1 MQQVLADGRNLNQ
14 VLDESLRKKTVWTPA
29 QRAALQDLSYGTLR
43 FYGQLRALLG
53 LLLHKPMLDQRIY
66 YVLLVALY
74 QLQYSKAAQHA
85 VVDHAVRS
93 AQMLNAKVSGL
104 VNAILRNF
112 LRSRDALLEQAAQHA
127 EGKYSYPQ
135 WWIDEL
141 QAQYGERSAAL
152 LTAGNLHPPMTLR
165 VNQRRGTTA
174 DYLALL
180 EQQDIHA
187 RLIEPN
193 GHGKYAA
200 PDNEACRAHF
210 PDGTTSHSTR
220 LPKDGNQVAG
230 YLPNPLGKTTSHSTR
245 LQTTAAK
252 SLVIPQAGE
261 GANES
266 LREFYVNALQLDK
279 PMPVD
284 KLPGFFAGLVSVQ
297 DAGAQ
302 YAARLLDVH
311 DGMRVLDA
319 CAAPGG
325 KTAHIL
331 ECAQVEM
338 LAVDKDEKRLQRV
351 AENLQRLGLS
361 AQLLVGDAAEPEAW
375 WDGKVFQR
383 ILADV
388 PCSASGVVR
397 RHPDIKWL
405 RRSTDIAGFAAQQL
419 NILRA
424 LWRLLAQDGKLLYA
438 TCSVFRQEN
447 EQVIAAFLTQQPD
460 ARRLPIALPESSHG
474 QILPNDQHDGFF
486 YALLHKQMT
495 EYR

>member
-1 MQQVLADGRNLNQ
+1 MHNIQLAAGQIIQQVIAEGRNLNQ
-14 VLDESLRKKTVWTPA
+14 VLDESLRRKSVWTPA
-29 QRAALQDLSYGTLR
+29 QRGALQDLSYGTLR
-43 FYGQLRALLG
+43 FYGQLKTLLS

-66 YVLLVALY
+66 YMLLVALY
-74 QLQYSKAAQHA
+74 QLQYSKAAQYA

-93 AQMLNAKVSGL
+93 AQLLNAKVSGL

-112 LRSRDALLEQAAQHA
+112 LRNQAALLERAAQDD
-127 EGKYSYPQ
+127 EGRYSYPQ

-141 QAQYGERSAAL
+141 RAQYGERSVAIL
-152 LTAGNLHPPMTLR
+152 EAGNMHPPMSLR
-165 VNQRRGTTA
+165 INRRLGTVVNYQMQF
-174 DYLALL
+174 
-180 EQQDIHA
+180 EEQDICT
-187 RLIEPN
+187 RIIEP
-193 GHGKYAA
+193 
-200 PDNEACRAHF
+200 D
-210 PDGTTSHSTR
+210 
-220 LPKDGNQVAG
+220 
-230 YLPNPLGKTTSHSTR
+230 
-245 LQTTAAK
+245 
-252 SLVIPQAGE
+252 
-261 GANES
+261 
-266 LREFYVNALQLDK
+266 ALQLDK
-279 PMPVD
+279 PVAVD
-284 KLPGFFAGLVSVQ
+284 KLPGFFDGLVSVQ

-302 YAARLLDVH
+302 YAARLLDVR

-338 LAVDKDEKRLQRV
+338 VAVDKDEQRLQRV
-351 AENLQRLGLS
+351 AENLRRLGLS
-361 AQLLVGDAAEPEAW
+361 AQIVHGDAAESEKW
-375 WDGKVFQR
+375 WDGEPFQR

-419 NILRA
+419 NIMRA

-447 EQVIAAFLTQQPD
+447 EEVVGAFLAQQPD
-460 ARRLPIALPESSHG
+460 ARRLPIELPDSGNG
-474 QILPNDQHDGFF
+474 QILPDNQHDGFF

-495 EYR
+495 GDR

>member
-1 MQQVLADGRNLNQ
+1 MHNIQLAAGQIIQQVLADGRNLNQ
-14 VLDESLRKKTVWTPA
+14 VLDESLRRKSVWNPA

-43 FYGQLRALLG
+43 FYGQLKTVLG

-85 VVDHAVRS
+85 VVDHAVRC
-93 AQMLNAKVSGL
+93 AQMLNPKVSGL

-112 LRSRDALLEQAAQHA
+112 LRSRDALLVQAAQNV
-127 EGKYSYPQ
+127 EGRYSYPQ

-141 QAQYGERSAAL
+141 QAQYGEHSAAL

-165 VNQRRGTTA
+165 VNRRHGTAA
-174 DYLALL
+174 DYLAQLTAL
-180 EQQDIHA
+180 GLSAHI
-187 RLIEPN
+187 IEP
-193 GHGKYAA
+193 
-200 PDNEACRAHF
+200 D
-210 PDGTTSHSTR
+210 
-220 LPKDGNQVAG
+220 
-230 YLPNPLGKTTSHSTR
+230 
-245 LQTTAAK
+245 
-252 SLVIPQAGE
+252 
-261 GANES
+261 
-266 LREFYVNALQLDK
+266 ALQLDK
-279 PMPVD
+279 PVPVD

-302 YAARLLDVH
+302 YAAHLLDVH

-338 LAVDKDEKRLQRV
+338 VAVDKDEKRLQRV
-351 AENLQRLGLS
+351 AGNLQRLGLS
-361 AQLLVGDAAEPEAW
+361 AQLLAGDAAEPEAW
-375 WDGKVFQR
+375 WDVQPFDR

-424 LWRLLAQDGKLLYA
+424 LWRLLAPDGKLLYA
-438 TCSVFRQEN
+438 TCSVFQQEN
-447 EQVIAAFLTQQPD
+447 EQVITAFLAQQPA
-460 ARRLPIALPESSHG
+460 ARRLPIALPESSTG

-486 YALLHKQMT
+486 YALLQKI
-495 EYR
+495 

>member
-1 MQQVLADGRNLNQ
+1 MHNIQLAAGQIVQQVLTDGRNLNQ
-14 VLDESLRKKTVWTPA
+14 VLEKSLRKKSVWTPG

-43 FYGQLRALLG
+43 FYGQLRAILA

-93 AQMLNAKVSGL
+93 AQMLNVKVSGL

-112 LRSRDALLEQAAQHA
+112 LRSRDALLEQAAQNA

-141 QAQYGERSAAL
+141 YAQYGERAAAIL
-152 LTAGNLHPPMTLR
+152 EAGNRHPPMTLR
-165 VNQRRGTTA
+165 VNQRRNTTA
-174 DYLALL
+174 DYLMQLT
-180 EQQDIHA
+180 QRDISS
-187 RLIEPN
+187 RLV
-193 GHGKYAA
+193 A
-200 PDNEACRAHF
+200 PD
-210 PDGTTSHSTR
+210 
-220 LPKDGNQVAG
+220 
-230 YLPNPLGKTTSHSTR
+230 
-245 LQTTAAK
+245 
-252 SLVIPQAGE
+252 
-261 GANES
+261 
-266 LREFYVNALQLDK
+266 ALQLDR
-279 PMPVD
+279 PVPVD
-284 KLPGFFAGLVSVQ
+284 RLPGFFDGLVSIQ

-302 YAARLLDVH
+302 YAARLLDIH

-331 ECAQVEM
+331 ELADAEM
-338 LAVDKDEKRLQRV
+338 VAVDMDAERLQRV
-351 AENLQRLGLS
+351 AENLQRLQLT
-361 AQLLVGDAAEPEAW
+361 AQLVVGDAAEPDVW
-375 WDGKVFQR
+375 WDGKPFQR

-419 NILRA
+419 DILSA

-447 EQVIAAFLTQQPD
+447 EQVVASFLAQQPD
-460 ARRLPIALPESSHG
+460 ARRIPAALPDNMQG
-474 QILPNDQHDGFF
+474 QLLPDHQHDGFF
-486 YALLHKQMT
+486 YALLQKIA
-495 EYR
+495 